1 MSKRNIKIGASFSSG
16 ALARVHTLRI
26 GRVPENVTKELIK
39 DNVVLIDNLHG
50 RTIEQFTNDEMQP
63 HIDAYNKKQKQKCR
77 RIKEPYT
84 EWHKENGQLMQHVKD
99 KDDVK
104 FAYETVICYGNHE
117 DMWHEYFNPD
127 TSMERKQE
135 MHGEAVKYYKE
146 AVDEFMEKYP
156 HLKVLYAV
164 IHADE
169 ANGSIHC
176 HLCFQPQAEY
186 DKGLARKVC
195 IGRALSQDGIAR
207 LDERKDANLEGYQ
220 LTRLYKEFR
229 HQVLN
234 RKLEELGYEIMEETH
249 GREHIP
255 SNVYTEKMQEIDRRE
270 QELQKQER
278 FVEELEQVEEIE
290 RRPNYDPKTVKTIQ
304 YKERPLSK
312 AEEMVIMPPDT
323 FDALRISIDAQN
335 LNRKTEE
342 KAKRQNEIIAKTME
356 SIRTGSDI
364 ELIKENNRLKEE
376 IQQKE
381 YTNRSLQIELKKQM
395 QKVFKLE
402 SILDTIKNF
411 VRMQGLESKLA
422 QWLRRFQEPEIE
434 RSR

>member
-84 EWHKENGQLMQHVKD
+84 EWHKNNGQLMQHVKD

-195 IGRALSQDGIAR
+195 IGRALSQDGIER
-207 LDERKDANLEGYQ
+207 LDERKDADLEGYQ

-249 GREHIP
+249 GKKHLATDD
-255 SNVYTEKMQEIDRRE
+255 YKEKMQEINRRK
-270 QELQKQER
+270 QELQKQEM
-278 FVEELEQVEEIE
+278 FVEELEQAQEIE
-290 RRPNYDPKTVKTIQ
+290 LRPSYDPKQVKTVEV
-304 YKERPLSK
+304 KETIFSK
-312 AEEMVIMPPDT
+312 PVEMVQMPVEV
-323 FDALRISIDAQN
+323 FDSLRVAIDSKE

-342 KAKRQNEIIAKTME
+342 KIKRQKEIIEKTME
-356 SIRTGSDI
+356 SVRTGSDI

-381 YTNRSLQIELKKQM
+381 YANRSLQIELKKQM

-411 VRMQGLESKLA
+411 IRMQGLENKLV
-422 QWLRRFQEPEIE
+422 QWMRRFQEPEME